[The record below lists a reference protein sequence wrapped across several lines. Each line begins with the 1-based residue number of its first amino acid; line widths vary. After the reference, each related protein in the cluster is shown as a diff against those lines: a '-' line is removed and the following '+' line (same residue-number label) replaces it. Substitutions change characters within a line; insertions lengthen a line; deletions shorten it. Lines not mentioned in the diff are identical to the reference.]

1 MERPDASSLLAASTH
16 AHIKALYEPRKPLQL
31 ILEEAHMM
39 WGHAARQAIN
49 RLPDNVDKLQLIDS
63 DLASK

>member
-1 MERPDASSLLAASTH
+1 
-16 AHIKALYEPRKPLQL
+16 
-31 ILEEAHMM
+31 MM